1 MRPSTLSLPAAFADK
16 LSSTASTPAAAAIA
30 LLPPPHHR
38 QAAADVALSRCRH
51 RAAASRC
58 APPPRCQLGLGIH
71 RHRRRYHHSQ
81 RQSRAIGAIVEEN
94 CVKIFKRQYLSYVFL
109 RTIFGEGWLWL

>member
-30 LLPPPHHR
+30 LPPPPRRR

-51 RAAASRC
+51 RAAALRC
-58 APPPRCQLGLGIH
+58 APPPRCQLGLGMTKPCDRCH
-71 RHRRRYHHSQ
+71 R
-81 RQSRAIGAIVEEN
+81 
-94 CVKIFKRQYLSYVFL
+94 
-109 RTIFGEGWLWL
+109 